1 MKKINKN
8 ILLGIA
14 AVSMVFT
21 SCFKD
26 KNSPGFEYMP
36 DMYYSPAYKPGEK
49 NPNFTD
55 GKTNQ
60 DPVSGTIAHSFDR
73 SKMINFMPYPYSNTP
88 SGRDSAIAFLK
99 NPLEPTEANLAEGKR
114 LYEVFC
120 IACHGKEGQGDGSVV
135 KVLLA
140 KENYGLQPPAY
151 NSDQLKNITEGQI
164 YHAMQYGK
172 GNMGPYASQLSA
184 YERWQIVFYVQQ
196 LQKAGGAASAAPAD
210 STLSAKGK

>member
-1 MKKINKN
+1 MINKN
-8 ILLGIA
+8 IFLGIA
-14 AVSMVFT
+14 VVSLLLS

-49 NPNFTD
+49 NPIFAD

-60 DPVSGTIAHSFDR
+60 NPVDGTIAHSFDR
-73 SKMINFMPYPYSNTP
+73 SKMINFMPYPYTNSA

-99 NPLEPTEANLAEGKR
+99 NPLEASEENLAEGKR

-120 IACHGKEGQGDGSVV
+120 IACHGKDGQGDGSVV

-151 NSDQLKNITEGQI
+151 NSDQLKDITEGQI

-172 GNMGPYASQLSA
+172 GNMGSYASQLSA
-184 YERWQIVFYVQQ
+184 YERWQIVLYVQQ
-196 LQKAGGAASAAPAD
+196 LQK
-210 STLSAKGK
+210 K

>member
-1 MKKINKN
+1 MIYKN
-8 ILLGIA
+8 IFLGIA
-14 AVSMVFT
+14 AVSMMFT

-49 NPNFTD
+49 NPVFAD

-60 DPVSGTIAHSFDR
+60 DPVPGTIAHSFDR
-73 SKMINFMPYPYSNTP
+73 SKMINFIPYPYSNTAA
-88 SGRDSAIAFLK
+88 GRDSAIAFLK
-99 NPLEPTEANLAEGKR
+99 NPLEANEKNLQEGKR
-114 LYEVFC
+114 LYEIYC
-120 IACHGKEGQGDGSVV
+120 IACHGKDGQGDGSVV

-151 NSDQLKNITEGQI
+151 NSEQLKNISEGQI

-172 GNMGPYASQLSA
+172 GNMGSYASQLSA
-184 YERWQIVFYVQQ
+184 YERWQVVLYVQQ
-196 LQKAGGAASAAPAD
+196 LQKIGEETPIAS
-210 STLSAKGK
+210 TVNTTTRGK